1 MILGF
6 NIGNSNTVLGVYSG
20 AETVPGTLYRYRT
33 LRDASA
39 DETGALVRQFLL
51 HHGGAGEGVEGLVF
65 SSVVPETNRAY
76 HEMSG
81 RYFGVEA
88 LEISCASRL
97 GIRLRYDDPARLGVD
112 RIVNAE
118 AAFREYARD
127 CIIVDIGTAITFCV
141 LHADGVYDGG
151 MIGPGIGV
159 TIDALSSK
167 TSQLPRIPFEKPGVL
182 VAKNTEDALKSGFY
196 YGWLS
201 LVEGMIARIS
211 GEYGKDFLVIL
222 TGGYAGTVLGPA
234 LKGEIVIDPMLTM
247 KGIRRIYDLNAV
259 RP

>member
-6 NIGNSNTVLGVYSG
+6 DIGNSNTVLGVY
-20 AETVPGTLYRYRT
+20 TGTEHLPAAVYRYRT

-51 HHGGAGEGVEGLVF
+51 HHDEAAGEVKGVVF
-65 SSVVPETNRAY
+65 SSVVPELNRAY

-81 RYFGVEA
+81 RYFGLRA
-88 LEISCASRL
+88 LEISHRSRL
-97 GIRLRYDDPARLGVD
+97 SIRIRYDDPSRLGVD

-118 AAFREYARD
+118 AAFHEYARD

-141 LHADGVYDGG
+141 LHADGFYDGG
-151 MIGPGIGV
+151 SIGPGIGV

-167 TSQLPRIPFEKPGVL
+167 ASQLPRIAFEKPERL
-182 VAKNTEDALKSGFY
+182 VARNTEDALKSGFF

-201 LVEGMIARIS
+201 CVEGMVARIRD
-211 GEYGKDFLVIL
+211 EYCKQFLVIL
-222 TGGYAGTVLGPA
+222 TGGYSGTVLAPA
-234 LKGEIVIDPMLTM
+234 LRGEVVVDQMLTM
-247 KGIRRIYDLNAV
+247 KGIRRIYDLNAASM
-259 RP
+259 